1 MDDCLFCKI
10 VDGSIPAEVVY
21 RDESIVAFKD
31 INPQAP
37 VHLIVIPTKHLS
49 GVSDSS
55 VAEGDT
61 LNRLFKVVADLAKK
75 TGCEKGYRVVSN
87 CGEDGGQTVPHL
99 HFHLLGK
106 RQLNWPPG

>member
-1 MDDCLFCKI
+1 MNNCLFCKI
-10 VDGSIPAEVVY
+10 VDGSVPAEVVY
-21 RDESIVAFKD
+21 RDKSVVAFKD

-55 VAEGDT
+55 VTEGDT
-61 LNRLFKVVADLAKK
+61 LNRLFKVVADLAERN
-75 TGCEKGYRVVSN
+75 GCEKGYRVVSN

-106 RQLNWPPG
+106 RHLNWPPG